1 MIADV
6 PQRQSKVQEIYL
18 KCSKARNEYLLN
30 LAAANASMKKYY
42 LQDISALIDVS
53 AFAFSFCYRVGPEA
67 GGIFFFFFFQ
77 FNRQLKHN

>member
-30 LAAANASMKKYY
+30 LATANASMKKYY
-42 LQDISALIDVS
+42 LQDISTLIDVS
-53 AFAFSFCYRVGPEA
+53 AFAFSFCYRVGPEV
-67 GGIFFFFFFQ
+67 GDF
-77 FNRQLKHN
+77 